1 MRRRALLL
9 LATLLPSSLLAQN
22 LRVSGR
28 VSDQAA
34 MPVSGVRVSE
44 KGTLNN
50 TLTDRLGRYE
60 LRVANG
66 AMLTFARSG
75 YRDEERAAE
84 SATMKASGDATL
96 DLALTSGYAVAALEV
111 VGTRRVDRSTV
122 NTPVAVDIV
131 DMAQVTQQ
139 SGQLDLNQLLQFVAP
154 SFNANRQSGADGAD
168 HVDPASLRGLG
179 PDQTLVLI
187 NGKRRHQSALINIF
201 GSRGRGNTGTDLNA
215 IPVAA
220 IDHIEILRDG
230 ASAQYGSDA
239 IAGVVNIV
247 LKSGVGAFTGE
258 LASGTH
264 NAKPPSDVP
273 VISSGMD
280 GTQVRA
286 GANYGIRA
294 GEQGFINLTGEVLSK
309 GRTNRPTDPAVFDI
323 YRREFGDAELKNGG
337 LFLNSLLPVS
347 STSAFYAFGGANFR
361 DTDAFAWTR
370 EPDDD
375 RNVPAI
381 YPNGFDPHITS
392 TIRDLSLSAGWRSQL
407 GGFDVDVNTT
417 SGSNRFHYNIEGTL
431 NTSLGANSPREFD
444 SGGFSLF
451 QNTTGLHLKRLLAN
465 VGSGLNIA
473 FGAEHRYEKYS
484 IFAGE
489 EGSYKNYGGGGPGG
503 AQGFPGFQ
511 PRDETDETRTN
522 VGAYADL
529 ELDAGDRVTLG
540 AAARGEHY
548 SDFGNTLTGKLAA
561 RLGVSDALSLRAS
574 VSTGF
579 RAPSLAQVYF
589 SSTFTDVVSGEFFDK
604 VIAPN
609 NSPITRALGIPTLTE
624 EKSRSAG
631 VGLTAKLGELTAT
644 IDGYFV
650 NIDDRIVLTGAF
662 EDTDEEIGTDLRALD
677 VAAAQFFT
685 NAIDTKTKGLDIVL
699 SHQFY
704 VGAQRIGWSLAGNFN
719 DMELGDVHTN
729 AKLAGK
735 EDIYFGAREQAFL
748 LASAPSSKI
757 TLTVDHSIGRF
768 DSQLRITNFGRVTLI
783 DFIDERDVYKA
794 KATTDLSIGYRVSGN
809 TRLTVGAANLFN
821 VYPSQ
826 QDTETESGGV
836 WDAVQM
842 GFSGSFYFARLSVRM

>member
-1 MRRRALLL
+1 MRRCSLLL
-9 LATLLPSSLLAQN
+9 LTLVLAPSSLAAQT

-28 VSDQAA
+28 VTDQAA

-44 KGTLNN
+44 RGTLNS

-60 LRVANG
+60 LRVASG
-66 AMLTFARSG
+66 AILTFARSG
-75 YRDEERAAE
+75 FRDEERPAHAATVN
-84 SATMKASGDATL
+84 AAGDATL
-96 DLALTSGYAVAALEV
+96 DVALVSGYAVAALEV

-122 NTPVAVDIV
+122 NTPVAIDIV
-131 DMAQVTQQ
+131 DLAEVSQQ
-139 SGQLDLNQLLQFVAP
+139 SGQLDLNQMLQFVAP

-247 LKSGVGAFTGE
+247 LKSAPGFTGE
-258 LASGTH
+258 LASGAH
-264 NAKPPSDVP
+264 NAKPPSDYP
-273 VISSGMD
+273 VISSGTD
-280 GTQVRA
+280 GAQVRA
-286 GANYGIRA
+286 GANYGLRM
-294 GEQGFINLTGEVLSK
+294 GEQGFVSLTGELLSK
-309 GRTNRPTDPAVFDI
+309 GRTNRPTDPEVYDI
-323 YRREFGDAELKNGG
+323 YRRQFGDAELLNGG
-337 LFLNSLLPVS
+337 VFLNSLLPVS
-347 STSAFYAFGGANFR
+347 PTAAFYAFGGANFR

-370 EPDDD
+370 DAGDD

-392 TIRDLSLSAGWRSQL
+392 AIRDLSLSLGWRTRL
-407 GGFDVDVNTT
+407 RGFDVDVNTT
-417 SGSNRFHYNIEGTL
+417 SGSNRFHYNVEGTL
-431 NTSLGANSPREFD
+431 NTSLGAASPREFD

-451 QNTTGLHLKRLLAN
+451 QNTTGVHLKRLLAAAN
-465 VGSGLNIA
+465 GLHVA
-473 FGAEHRYEKYS
+473 LGAEHRYEKYS

-489 EGSYKNYGGGGPGG
+489 EGSYRNYGGGGPGG

-511 PRDETDETRTN
+511 PRDETAESRTN
-522 VGAYADL
+522 IGGYADV
-529 ELDAGDRVTLG
+529 ELDASARLTVS
-540 AAARGEHY
+540 AAARAEHY
-548 SDFGNTLTGKLAA
+548 SDFGNTVTSKLAA
-561 RLGVSDALSLRAS
+561 RFGISDALSLRGS
-574 VSTGF
+574 LSTGF
-579 RAPSLAQVYF
+579 RAPSLAQIYF
-589 SSTFTDVVSGEFFDK
+589 SSTFTDVISGEFMDK

-609 NSPITRALGIPTLTE
+609 HSPITQALGIPKLTE
-624 EKSRSAG
+624 EKSRSASA
-631 VGLTAKLGELTAT
+631 GLTARIGELTAT
-644 IDGYFV
+644 IDGYV
-650 NIDDRIVLTGAF
+650 VDIDDRIVLTGAF
-662 EDTDEEIGTDLRALD
+662 EDTDEQIGAELRALD

-685 NAIDTKTKGLDIVL
+685 NAIDTRTKGIDIVL

-704 VGAQRIGWSLAGNFN
+704 AGAQRIGWSLAGNFN

-748 LASAPSSKI
+748 LASAPSSKV

-768 DSQLRITNFGRVTLI
+768 DSQLRVTNFGRVTLI

-794 KATTDLSIGYRVSGN
+794 RATTDVSIGYRVTDN
-809 TRLTVGAANLFN
+809 TRLTIGAANLFN

-826 QDTETESGGV
+826 QDTETETGGV

-842 GFSGSFYFARLSVRM
+842 GFAGAFYFARLSVRL

>member
-1 MRRRALLL
+1 
-9 LATLLPSSLLAQN
+9 
-22 LRVSGR
+22 
-28 VSDQAA
+28 
-34 MPVSGVRVSE
+34 VSE
-44 KGTLNN
+44 KGTLNS
-50 TLTDRLGRYE
+50 TLTDRDGRYE
-60 LRVANG
+60 LRVASG
-66 AMLTFARSG
+66 ATLTFARSG
-75 YRDEERAAE
+75 LRDEERPADAA
-84 SATMKASGDATL
+84 TVKAAGDAAL
-96 DLALTSGYAVAALEV
+96 DVAMLSGYAVSALEI
-111 VGTRRVDRSTV
+111 VGTRRVDRSAV
-122 NTPVAVDIV
+122 NTPVAIDIV
-131 DMAQVTQQ
+131 DLAEVSQQ

-247 LKSGVGAFTGE
+247 LKSAVGAFVGE
-258 LASGTH
+258 LATGTH
-264 NAKPPSDVP
+264 NAQPPSEYP
-273 VISSGMD
+273 VISSGTD
-280 GTQVRA
+280 GAQVRA
-286 GANYGIRA
+286 GANYGLRV
-294 GEQGFINLTGEVLSK
+294 GEQGFLSLTGELLSK
-309 GRTNRPTDPAVFDI
+309 GRTNRPTDPDVFSI
-323 YRREFGDAELKNGG
+323 YRRQFGDAELLNGG
-337 LFLNSLLPVS
+337 VFLNALVPLSA
-347 STSAFYAFGGANFR
+347 TSAFYAFGGANFR

-392 TIRDLSLSAGWRSQL
+392 AIRDLSLSAGWRSQL

-417 SGSNRFHYNIEGTL
+417 SGSNRFHYNVEGTL
-431 NTSLGANSPREFD
+431 NTSLGAASPREFD

-451 QNTTGLHLKRLLAN
+451 QNTTGVHLKRLLSG
-465 VGSGLNIA
+465 VGNGLNLA
-473 FGAEHRYEKYS
+473 FGAEHRYETYS

-489 EGSYKNYGGGGPGG
+489 EGSYRNYGGGGPGG

-511 PRDETDETRTN
+511 PRDETDESRTN
-522 VGAYADL
+522 FGGYADL
-529 ELDAGDRVTLG
+529 ELDASDRVTLS

-561 RLGVSDALSLRAS
+561 RFGVSDALSLRGS

-579 RAPSLAQVYF
+579 RAPSLAQIYF
-589 SSTFTDVVSGEFFDK
+589 SSTFTDVISGEFMDK

-609 NSPITRALGIPTLTE
+609 NSPITRALGIPALSE

-650 NIDDRIVLTGAF
+650 DIDDRIVLTGAF
-662 EDTDEEIGTDLRALD
+662 EDTDPEIGADLQALD

-704 VGAQRIGWSLAGNFN
+704 AGDQRIGWSLAGNFN

-748 LASAPSSKI
+748 LASAPSSKV

-794 KATTDLSIGYRVSGN
+794 KATTDLSIGYRVSN
-809 TRLTVGAANLFN
+809 SARLTIGAANLFN
-821 VYPSQ
+821 VYPTK
-826 QDTETESGGV
+826 QDTETETGGV

-842 GFSGSFYFARLSVRM
+842 GFAGSFYFARLSVRL